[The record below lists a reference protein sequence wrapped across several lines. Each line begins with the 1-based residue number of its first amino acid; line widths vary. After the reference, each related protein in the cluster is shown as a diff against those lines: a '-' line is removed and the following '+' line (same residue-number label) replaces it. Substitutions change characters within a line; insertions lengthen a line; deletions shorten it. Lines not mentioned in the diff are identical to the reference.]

1 MDKYQAIQESIRYAR
16 IQRSV
21 YLAEVISGAIV
32 ATWKFLERVGAQT
45 VTATRA
51 KTSRNVF
58 TFDA

>member
-16 IQRSV
+16 LQRSIYV
-21 YLAEVISGAIV
+21 AELISSAVV
-32 ATWKFLERVGAQT
+32 ATWKFLERIGAQT
-45 VTATRA
+45 VAVTRA

>member
-16 IQRSV
+16 LQRSV
-21 YLAEVISGAIV
+21 YLAELISSAIV
-32 ATWKFLERVGAQT
+32 ATWKFLERVGTQT
-45 VTATRA
+45 VAATRA